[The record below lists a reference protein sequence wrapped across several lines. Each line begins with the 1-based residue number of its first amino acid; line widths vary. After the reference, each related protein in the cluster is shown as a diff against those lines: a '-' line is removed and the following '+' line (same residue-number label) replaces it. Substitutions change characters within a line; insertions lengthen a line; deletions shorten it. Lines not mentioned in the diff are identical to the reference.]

1 MIWQDL
7 KKVLD
12 PNQHWTV
19 LDEGRLYKFDG
30 TVAEGK
36 KVLEE
41 LGYALRPPCLAR
53 PVVLFSASAGS
64 RKCRRSSRSLSSIAW
79 PCPLRFE
86 WNQDL
91 TGSDAEDGDEDDG
104 EGSSGDDDGEDGDGN
119 DDGGDDD
126 DDDDEGDGGDDD
138 DDDEGDDDEDE

>member
-1 MIWQDL
+1 MTAVMWQDL
-7 KKVLD
+7 EKVLD

-30 TVAEGK
+30 TAADGK
-36 KVLEE
+36 KILEE
-41 LGYALRPPCLAR
+41 LGY
-53 PVVLFSASAGS
+53 ASAGS
-64 RKCRRSSRSLSSIAW
+64 RKCRRSSRSLSSNAW

-91 TGSDAEDGDEDDG
+91 PGSDAEEGEEDDG
-104 EGSSGDDDGEDGDGN
+104 EGYTSRDDDGEDGDGN

>member
-1 MIWQDL
+1 MMWQDL

-12 PNQHWTV
+12 PSVMIV

-30 TVAEGK
+30 TVADGK

-41 LGYALRPPCLAR
+41 LGYALCRR
-53 PVVLFSASAGS
+53 VVLFSASAAS
-64 RKCRRSSRSLSSIAW
+64 RKCRRFSRSLSSKIW

-91 TGSDAEDGDEDDG
+91 TGSDAEEGDEEDEG

-119 DDGGDDD
+119 DDDGGDDD